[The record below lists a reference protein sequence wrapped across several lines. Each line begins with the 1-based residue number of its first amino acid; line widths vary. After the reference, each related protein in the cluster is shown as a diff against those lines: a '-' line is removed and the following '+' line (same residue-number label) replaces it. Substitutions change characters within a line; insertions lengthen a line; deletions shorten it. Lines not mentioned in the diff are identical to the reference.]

1 MNFLKKILKKIAKVS
16 LPIFSFDENELK
28 FQIDS
33 NEMLGYELE
42 NLDVKTR
49 HDPYTIEAFTIK
61 NKDILLEHIR
71 LDNDC
76 VWNTDPFGAYK
87 SFFKQKLKT
96 QSMQLI
102 KEKKFDNYV
111 LCTYKIDDEYIIHLI
126 HVFEMYK
133 DTFIVDTK
141 GDLYQKLLN
150 ALSNTAKPYEYKNEA
165 KMDID
170 FDISLTKENAFSYYF
185 HHQMG

>member
-1 MNFLKKILKKIAKVS
+1 MNFLRKILKKIAKAS

-33 NEMLGYELE
+33 NEMLGYKLK

-61 NKDILLEHIR
+61 NKDIFLEHIR

-76 VWNTDPFGAYK
+76 AWSTDPLGAYK
-87 SFFKQKLKT
+87 SFVKEQLK
-96 QSMQLI
+96 I
-102 KEKKFDNYV
+102 KKMALLEEHKFDNYV
-111 LCTYKIDDEYIIHLI
+111 FCSYKIDDEFVIHLI

-133 DTFIVDTK
+133 DTFIIDTK
-141 GDLYQKLLN
+141 GDLYKRLLSLLKSDFKYAFEDEHKVN
-150 ALSNTAKPYEYKNEA
+150 VN
-165 KMDID
+165 
-170 FDISLTKENAFSYYF
+170 FDISLTKHNAFANYF
-185 HHQMG
+185 YHTLG